1 MSYNNFFTQENIEI
15 YLKELAKEYKK
26 ISGKTIPAEIVIVG
40 GASAL
45 INYGFRDK
53 TYDIDAIVTASSAMK
68 DAINHVGDK
77 YNLANGWLNSE
88 FTNTKSYS
96 LKLLQFSQHYK
107 TFSNLLGIRTVSA
120 EYLIAMKLMSGREYK
135 NDLSDVVGILL
146 EHKNKNL
153 PISYELISRAV
164 EDLYGSW
171 DNIPENS
178 KIFIKETLSENN
190 FEETLKKTIRN
201 EVAAKALL
209 VQFNEKYSDVLVDGN
224 VDAILH
230 NLINHSQSQTPVVS
244 ASNSNLEQRT
254 YDKVQTLSS
263 VLKAANQKYKNQQD
277 KPSQPNKNIKHSDI
291 ER

>member
-26 ISGKTIPAEIVIVG
+26 ISGKSIPAELVIVG

-68 DAINHVGDK
+68 DAINCIGDK
-77 YNLANGWLNSE
+77 HNLANGWLNSD

-96 LKLLQFSQHYK
+96 PKLLQFSQHYK
-107 TFSNLLGIRTVSA
+107 TFSNLLEIRTVSA
-120 EYLIAMKLMSGREYK
+120 EYLIATKLMSGREYK
-135 NDLSDVVGILL
+135 NDFSDVVGILL
-146 EHKNKNL
+146 EHNNKNS
-153 PISYELISRAV
+153 PISYEQISRAV

-171 DNIPENS
+171 DNIPDNS
-178 KIFIKETLSENN
+178 KTFIKDTLSENN

-201 EVAAKALL
+201 EAAAKVLL
-209 VQFNEKYSDVLVDGN
+209 VQFNEKYPEVLVDGN
-224 VDAILH
+224 VNAILH
-230 NLINHSQSQTPVVS
+230 NLLNHSQSQTPVVS
-244 ASNSNLEQRT
+244 SSNSNLEQST
-254 YDKVQTLSS
+254 SDKVQTLSS
-263 VLKAANQKYKNQQD
+263 VLKAVSQVHTELQD
-277 KPSQPNKNIKHSDI
+277 SPILPNKSIKNSDI

>member
-26 ISGKTIPAEIVIVG
+26 ISGKSIPAELVIVG

-68 DAINHVGDK
+68 EAVNRVGDK
-77 YNLANGWLNSE
+77 HNLENGWLNSD

-96 LKLLQFSQHYK
+96 PKLLQFSQHYK
-107 TFSNLLGIRTVSA
+107 TFSNLLEIRTVSA
-120 EYLIAMKLMSGREYK
+120 EYLIATKLMSGREYK

-146 EHKNKNL
+146 EHNNKNS
-153 PISYELISRAV
+153 PISYEQISRAV

-171 DNIPENS
+171 DNIPDNS
-178 KIFIKETLSENN
+178 KTFIKDTLSENN
-190 FEETLKKTIRN
+190 FEETLKKTISN
-201 EVAAKALL
+201 EAAAKVLL
-209 VQFNEKYSDVLVDGN
+209 VQFNEKYPEVLVDGN
-224 VDAILH
+224 VNAILH
-230 NLINHSQSQTPVVS
+230 NLISHSQSQASVIS
-244 ASNSNLEQRT
+244 SSNSNLQQ
-254 YDKVQTLSS
+254 DSSKKKQTLSS
-263 VLKAANQKYKNQQD
+263 VLKAANQKYKDQQD
-277 KPSQPNKNIKHSDI
+277 KPIQPNKNIKNSDI